1 MAYSLSK
8 VDLRKTKIS
17 ENVQLKSIPIISK
30 PKHLNFVYALLIKPM
45 HFKLYVFVDT
55 WI

>member
-8 VDLRKTKIS
+8 VDLSKTKIS
-17 ENVQLKSIPIISK
+17 ENVQLKSIPVISK
-30 PKHLNFVYALLIKPM
+30 PMHLNFVYALLIKPM
-45 HFKLYVFVDT
+45 HFKLYVLVDT